1 MKKVLIVRLNLFS
14 LFRPS
19 NSSSSSVVDA
29 EDSRLINTTPNY
41 KQPSRRDRVSI
52 RHVDSFN
59 SMSSEKAAL
68 MVSSDQ
74 SSVIQAMLTDLYQ
87 ISMAYAYWKSKKHEE
102 IAVFD
107 LYFRRNR

>member
-1 MKKVLIVRLNLFS
+1 MKKALIVRLNLFS
-14 LFRPS
+14 LFRLS
-19 NSSSSSVVDA
+19 NSSSSSIVNA
-29 EDSRLINTTPNY
+29 EDSQLINTSPNQ
-41 KQPSRRDRVSI
+41 KQLSRRDRLSI

-59 SMSSEKAAL
+59 SMSSEKAAR
-68 MVSSDQ
+68 MESSGQ

-102 IAVFD
+102 FAVFD